1 VLHRSIKFLTATL
14 RTSPQP
20 PVPVDADEESR
31 IMARK
36 PTVTADHATDA
47 AAKLPAPQM
56 SIAHQPI
63 DQPMDAVATAMVT
76 LKNNV
81 AGAFAGFAKPQIE
94 VKATMDKTVKS
105 AEEFVSFSQGN
116 FEAMMKAGQI
126 WAAGVQDLQKAV
138 SATAQAQVEAA
149 VGSFKALSGVKSLK
163 EAMDMQTSM
172 ARSSMETAMAETGK
186 LTDASMKLA
195 EQALAPITARVTL
208 AVEKFGR
215 VA

>member
-1 VLHRSIKFLTATL
+1 MAKNPTL
-14 RTSPQP
+14 
-20 PVPVDADEESR
+20 
-31 IMARK
+31 
-36 PTVTADHATDA
+36 TADHATDA
-47 AAKLPAPQM
+47 AAKLPVPEQAGAQQ
-56 SIAHQPI
+56 AGAQPV
-63 DQPMDAVATAMVT
+63 DAVEAPLATLT
-76 LKNNV
+76 NNV

-94 VKATMDKTVKS
+94 VQLTMDKTVKS
-105 AEEFVSFSQGN
+105 AEEFVAFSQGN

-126 WAAGVQDLQKAV
+126 WAAGVQDMHKAA

-149 VGSFKALSGVKSLK
+149 MGSFTALSGVKSLK

-172 ARSSMETAMAETGK
+172 ARNSMETAMAESGK

-195 EQALAPITARVTL
+195 GQALAPITARVTL